1 MKTLGLY
8 IAVLFLSC
16 AFALGQAQYKILYS
30 FAGPPDGAYPAS
42 EVIRDISGNL
52 YGTTESG
59 GSSQCEEGCG
69 TVFRLSPNP
78 DGTWSETVLY
88 TFCTEENCTDGQYP
102 VAGLTI
108 DSAGNLYGVT
118 LTGAVFELSPP
129 VVPADPWTYTLL
141 FQFGLRFGGGID
153 PMGRM
158 IFDDSGN
165 LYGTTYEGGTGWGSV
180 FELSPTPDGWTET
193 DLYDFCPHP
202 NVNACIDG
210 NGPQAGV
217 VFDKA
222 GNLYGTTAFGGNSR
236 YFGGGTVYRLSHKD
250 GEWKE
255 TVLYAFPSMF
265 SKRGGAPDGAVTFDA
280 SGNLF
285 GTFSEGGESDDGG
298 VFRLSRQNG
307 GNEEIVSFDGV
318 NGSVPS
324 SAVLIDPRNNNL
336 YGTAAGNTPNL
347 HGTIFKIAGKKIIVL
362 HTFGGYP
369 TDGDLPYGGLTSD
382 GHGHLYGTTKIGGP
396 HGPYG
401 FGTVF
406 EIIP

>member
-8 IAVLFLSC
+8 TAVVFLSC

-30 FAGPPDGAYPAS
+30 FAGPPDGKWPHA
-42 EVIRDISGNL
+42 EVVFDSAGNL
-52 YGTTESG
+52 YGTTANG
-59 GSSQCEEGCG
+59 GDSSQCEDGCG
-69 TVFRLSPNP
+69 TVFRLSPNQ

-88 TFCTEENCTDGQYP
+88 DFCEEQNCADGQYP
-102 VAGLTI
+102 EAGLAL
-108 DSAGNLYGVT
+108 DAAGNLYGVT

-129 VVPADPWTYTLL
+129 VVPADPWTYKLL
-141 FQFGLRFGGGID
+141 FQFGFHFGERAA

-165 LYGTTYEGGTGWGSV
+165 LYGTTAWGGTGWGSV

-202 NVNACIDG
+202 NVSACIDG

-222 GNLYGTTAFGGNSR
+222 GNLYGTTFFGGNPQ
-236 YFGGGTVYRLSHKD
+236 YLGGGTVYRLSHKG

-255 TVLYAFPSMF
+255 TVLYAFPSQF
-265 SKRGGAPDGAVTFDA
+265 GKRGGGPTGAVAFDA
-280 SGNLF
+280 NGNLF
-285 GTFSEGGESDDGG
+285 GTFSQGGESDRGG
-298 VFRLSRQNG
+298 VFRLAGQNG
-307 GNEEIVSFDGV
+307 GSEEIVSFDGV
-318 NGSVPS
+318 NGSFPQA
-324 SAVLIDPRNNNL
+324 AVLIDPRNNNL
-336 YGTAAGNTPNL
+336 YGTATGNYPNY
-347 HGTIFKIAGKKIIVL
+347 HGTVFRIAGKEITVL
-362 HTFGGYP
+362 HTFAGYP
-369 TDGDLPYGGLTSD
+369 TDGDLPFGALTSD

-396 HGPYG
+396 YG

-406 EIIP
+406 EITP